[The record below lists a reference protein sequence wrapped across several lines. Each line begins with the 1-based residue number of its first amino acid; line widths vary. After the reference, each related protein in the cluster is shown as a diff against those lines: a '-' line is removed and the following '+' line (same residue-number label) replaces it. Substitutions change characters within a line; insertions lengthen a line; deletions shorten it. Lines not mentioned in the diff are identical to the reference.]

1 MSFKFLFFWPNWW
14 NGERTDELTGIGAKY
29 ACLSIR
35 PLFLLDGVSMG
46 ETDDPVDDHKGESQ
60 SGVVHQG
67 EPGHF
72 FAFSVIFV
80 KQQTN
85 YKDRL
90 SQVTAKCLSFSLV
103 LGVYVSLLVSLLAH
117 ISCLT
122 EVIELIENCNILT
135 CHKICQFFNL

>member
-1 MSFKFLFFWPNWW
+1 MGN
-14 NGERTDELTGIGAKY
+14 ELTGIGAKY

-46 ETDDPVDDHKGESQ
+46 ETDDPVDHHKGESQ

-67 EPGHF
+67 EPGDF
-72 FAFSVIFV
+72 FALSVIFE

-90 SQVTAKCLSFSLV
+90 SQVTAKCLNFSLV
-103 LGVYVSLLVSLLAH
+103 LALYVSLLVSLLAH

-122 EVIELIENCNILT
+122 DVIELIENCNILT
-135 CHKICQFFNL
+135 CHKRCQFVNL